1 MILEK
6 KKLLALADRW
16 DKKARNAEARYQ
28 ESGDQRHLREKENT
42 EDIADAL
49 RMAANAEEDYSE
61 LVVKRARLAAYE
73 ATGMTPAEIATL
85 KKERDAAVRDL
96 EALMGAGMDGDGE
109 TSECDFCK
117 LGQEAI
123 CPKPYCVPEWRGPQ
137 EPEQV
142 IAPADQSAGA
152 YADNP
157 VLAPAT

>member
-61 LVVKRARLAAYE
+61 LVVKRTRLAAYE
-73 ATGMTPAEIATL
+73 ATGLTPEEITTI
-85 KKERDAAVRDL
+85 KKERDAAV
-96 EALMGAGMDGDGE
+96 ALLYGNCSVCGHYTGKMNEKCDKCTKMGGDE
-109 TSECDFCK
+109 K
-117 LGQEAI
+117 NWI
-123 CPKPYCVPEWRGPQ
+123 WRGPR
-137 EPEQV
+137 EV
-142 IAPADQSAGA
+142 AP
-152 YADNP
+152 
-157 VLAPAT
+157 